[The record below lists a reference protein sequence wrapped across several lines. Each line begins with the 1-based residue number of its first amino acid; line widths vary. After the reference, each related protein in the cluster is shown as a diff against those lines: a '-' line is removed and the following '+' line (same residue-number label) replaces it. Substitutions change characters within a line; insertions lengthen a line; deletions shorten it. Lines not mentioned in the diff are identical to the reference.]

1 MSKKK
6 AANITPIYLPTTGLI
21 RFKIFEPFIPFSRG
35 TFHEGCKTG
44 RFPKPIKLGRRTT
57 VWRAEDIHALIQE
70 LGLDQEGAES

>member
-1 MSKKK
+1 MEQQ
-6 AANITPIYLPTTGLI
+6 ATPPQIPAIGFVRIKTILQ
-21 RFKIFEPFIPFSRG
+21 FIPVSAS
-35 TFHEGCKTG
+35 TWWEGCKTG